1 MLVEIGDKIISTDL
15 FSEEFVCDLNKCK
28 GACCVKGN
36 GGAPLRE
43 KEVKLINRDLEKI
56 KPYMSDK
63 GIKTVDEDG
72 IYYLD
77 EEDAPATTLVDK
89 KECSFVYFDE
99 TKTAKCSIEHAY
111 KQGDIEF
118 NKPESCHLYPIR
130 TKDFSEFTAIN
141 YEIWDICAPACELGS
156 SLKVPVYKF
165 LKEPITRVFGASFY
179 DELTKV
185 DLELKKNE

>member
-1 MLVEIGDKIISTDL
+1 
-15 FSEEFVCDLNKCK
+15 
-28 GACCVKGN
+28 
-36 GGAPLRE
+36 
-43 KEVKLINRDLEKI
+43 
-56 KPYMSDK
+56 
-63 GIKTVDEDG
+63 
-72 IYYLD
+72 LD

-141 YEIWDICAPACELGS
+141 YEIWDICSPACELGS

>member
-1 MLVEIGDKIISTDL
+1 
-15 FSEEFVCDLNKCK
+15 
-28 GACCVKGN
+28 
-36 GGAPLRE
+36 
-43 KEVKLINRDLEKI
+43 
-56 KPYMSDK
+56 
-63 GIKTVDEDG
+63 
-72 IYYLD
+72 
-77 EEDAPATTLVDK
+77 
-89 KECSFVYFDE
+89 
-99 TKTAKCSIEHAY
+99 
-111 KQGDIEF
+111 
-118 NKPESCHLYPIR
+118 LYPIR